1 MTDFTTLP
9 STSTSESKEK
19 SEAMMLNEP
28 CASGEQSETDTA
40 SLMSTAITMDVKTET
55 EEQSETST
63 ASSE

>member
-1 MTDFTTLP
+1 
-9 STSTSESKEK
+9 
-19 SEAMMLNEP
+19 MLNEP
-28 CASGEQSETDTA
+28 CVSGEQSETDTA